1 MPLPPHRL
9 DDLFALAKALTAR
22 PVPEGAPKKP
32 RRLPRGAV
40 YLMVAV
46 ATATMT
52 FAWRAVAPCGFR
64 ACPTAVNDAPPL
76 RDTVAV
82 ALAPLRETEARDDRA
97 EAPAAKPTTDQVER
111 LDTTRID
118 GILAAQRATPIAE
131 VGDPTR
137 ATTPR
142 RAPVRTPTAVRAP
155 VAAATIVLRPTAT
168 PLPEPTSGAAL
179 EDAASPLVVEPP
191 APRPRGDGWVARAD
205 RDRFDPRDDVEPED
219 DADAALDVS
228 GRWLLTNAIAATSY
242 GPYAGM
248 RIRFRVRLEQHGDR
262 IVGRGEKFTVDDRPV
277 PPGQRTPIELE
288 GTIEGREVSVR
299 FVERG
304 TRRTS
309 SGGFRW
315 RVSPDG
321 QRLQGTFRSTAAG
334 TQGPSHASRE
344 R

>member
-1 MPLPPHRL
+1 MALPPHRL

-22 PVPEGAPKKP
+22 PGPGGAPTKP
-32 RRLPRGAV
+32 RRFPRGAV

-46 ATATMT
+46 VTATMT

-64 ACPTAVNDAPPL
+64 PSPTAVSDMPPL

-82 ALAPLRETEARDDRA
+82 ALAPQGETDPSDDPA
-97 EAPAAKPTTDQVER
+97 EAPAMEPTSDQVER

-131 VGDPTR
+131 VGVPPR
-137 ATTPR
+137 APTPR
-142 RAPVRTPTAVRAP
+142 RAPVGKPTVVRAP

-168 PLPEPTSGAAL
+168 PLPEPTSNAAF
-179 EDAASPLVVEPP
+179 EGDAPPIVVEPP
-191 APRPRGDGWVARAD
+191 PPRPRGDGWVARAD
-205 RDRFDPRDDVEPED
+205 RDRYDPHDDVEP
-219 DADAALDVS
+219 ADETDSEPDVS

-277 PPGQRTPIELE
+277 PPGQRTPIEIE

-321 QRLQGTFRSTAAG
+321 KRLQGTFRSTAAG
-334 TQGPSHASRE
+334 TEGPSHASRE